1 MRTPSL
7 TIYLVETLRRD
18 SDQAKEIQ
26 AKLEYTTLGD
36 VTSVTQIYYDPD
48 PEDTIVDEDRE
59 FVQSYCEVPDEDFDP
74 RKMSPWVLRIELNRE
89 DIADKKLRMD
99 EIAQRITEDYA
110 NDIHVI
116 YSDDNAEKLVL
127 RIRIVTDEEDKALEQ
142 DESFNGQEDDVFL
155 KRLEKNML
163 GKLKLRGVEDVKKVY
178 IKMVNQIEWSRD
190 SGFPEKPNNEWILE
204 TDGSNLMEVLSDE
217 SVDHTRTISND
228 IVEIC
233 TVLGIEGTRAALLNM
248 LREVISFDG
257 AYVNYRHLSVLCDV
271 MTFRGHLMAIT
282 RHGINRA
289 DSGPLLR
296 CSFEETVEI
305 LMEAAMFARFD
316 ELNGVTQN
324 IMLGQLAH
332 IGTGTMDLLLD
343 EQQLKQAVETA
354 PPDQAQ
360 RPGTG
365 GPGTPMAMT
374 PYGATPH
381 LSPGVASPH
390 ASPYTGMF
398 SPAASSPAFSPY
410 GFSPAA
416 ASPSVEPTSP
426 AFSPGPTSPAYSPT
440 SPAYS
445 PTSPAYSP
453 TSPAYSPTSPA
464 YSPTSPAYSPTSP
477 AYSPTS
483 PAYSPTSPA
492 YSPTSPAYSPTSP
505 AYSPTSP
512 AYSPTSPAYSPTS
525 PAYSPTS
532 PAYSP
537 TSPAYSPAA
546 DQTSASEYSPQGTT
560 PGSASGN

>member
-7 TIYLVETLRRD
+7 TVYLDETLRRD
-18 SDQAKEIQ
+18 SEQAKEVQ

-89 DIADKKLRMD
+89 LIADKKLRMD
-99 EIAQRITEDYA
+99 EIAARITEDYA

-163 GKLKLRGVEDVKKVY
+163 SKLKLRGVEDVKKVY
-178 IKMVNQIEWSRD
+178 IKEVRQIEWTRD
-190 SGFPEKPNNEWILE
+190 GGFPDKPKDEWILE

-354 PPDQAQ
+354 PPDQPQ
-360 RPGTG
+360 RPHG
-365 GPGTPMAMT
+365 GAGAGTPMAMT

-416 ASPSVEPTSP
+416 ASPSVEPTSSP
-426 AFSPGPTSPAYSPT
+426 AYSERINRATPACAPETLILLALPPIAGPTSPAYSANQSRVAPARARAGADTPRSPLAQALRVPRTVSESIVLRTARARLPTLSLPALRPLAGPT

-445 PTSPAYSP
+445 AYQSHARALDISDP
-453 TSPAYSPTSPA
+453 PRS
-464 YSPTSPAYSPTSP
+464 
-477 AYSPTS
+477 
-483 PAYSPTSPA
+483 
-492 YSPTSPAYSPTSP
+492 
-505 AYSPTSP
+505 
-512 AYSPTSPAYSPTS
+512 
-525 PAYSPTS
+525 
-532 PAYSP
+532 
-537 TSPAYSPAA
+537 
-546 DQTSASEYSPQGTT
+546 T
-560 PGSASGN
+560 PPRRPYKSRIQ